1 MYDEQTSSKLK
12 DFIMST
18 IATINGSS
26 SVNHPAALA
35 VMKMAD
41 SVNFGNGEYTLGYNE
56 NSGFYY
62 AYSEDECLQIGIA
75 DYCFHRGEEVEYI
88 LSCPETGEELFSS
101 DLTDLANQYLIHCN
115 SEDIEMDERLQVELT
130 F

>member
-1 MYDEQTSSKLK
+1 
-12 DFIMST
+12 MSI
-18 IATINGSS
+18 IATITNQS

-75 DYCFHRGEEVEYI
+75 YYCFHRGEAVEYI